1 MLRGPFWPIPSSC
14 AQSSDCGGL
23 PLSVYGAAAA
33 GARQQPSPRIH
44 ETNDRPPINLEGA
57 GDLISQGDF
66 PSRQAYDLRMALP
79 RRTGARIQGG
89 GLSLTTPGGIG
100 KRQTVLIVDDEPKLR
115 VLVQTTIESPEYQV
129 IEACDGEEAWTLIK
143 ERKPALVLLDIK
155 MPRRS
160 GIEVLKAIRADP
172 ELRGTQVMM
181 LTSSDDQADI
191 DAGILAGADFYL
203 TKPFLPADL
212 VVRVSEAIG
221 HRAPSW

>member
-1 MLRGPFWPIPSSC
+1 MSVTT
-14 AQSSDCGGL
+14 QS
-23 PLSVYGAAAA
+23 
-33 GARQQPSPRIH
+33 
-44 ETNDRPPINLEGA
+44 
-57 GDLISQGDF
+57 
-66 PSRQAYDLRMALP
+66 
-79 RRTGARIQGG
+79 
-89 GLSLTTPGGIG
+89 GIG

-115 VLVQTTIESPEYQV
+115 VLVHTTIESPEYQV
-129 IEACDGEEAWTLIK
+129 IEARDGEEAWTLIK